1 MTLNRRST
9 SYFWSLMGFLFS
21 LLIGLC
27 VGGLI
32 NVLADDLPLR
42 RRPQLPH
49 CRDTG
54 ERLPPHLWLGLTRR
68 LLTRGR
74 CPHCGDPDGWRPVV
88 VEIATAATF
97 GLLWAL
103 HGALSAQL
111 AVTAV
116 YFAVFILIF
125 VTDMEHR
132 LILHIVTLPSI
143 AFALL
148 VSPFTV
154 TPISA
159 LLGAVVGFAVFFA
172 IYLLG
177 SWLFGSGA
185 MGFGD
190 VTLATLIGA
199 AVGLPVVIV
208 ALLSGILTGGL
219 VTLFLLVTRLR
230 RLRSKVPYGP
240 FLLTG
245 AAIGLLWGSQIV
257 AWYLS

>member
-1 MTLNRRST
+1 MTPNGRST
-9 SYFWSLMGFLFS
+9 KAYGSLMGFLIS
-21 LLIGLC
+21 LLIGLG

-32 NVLADDLPLR
+32 NILADDLPLH
-42 RRPQLPH
+42 RRPRLPH
-49 CRDTG
+49 CRQTG

-68 LLTRGR
+68 LLTGGR
-74 CPHCGDPDGWRPVV
+74 CPHCGAPDGWRPVV
-88 VEIATAATF
+88 VELATAATL
-97 GLLWAL
+97 GLLWSL
-103 HGALSAQL
+103 HGAFSAQF
-111 AVTAV
+111 AITAV
-116 YFAVFILIF
+116 YFALFILIF

-132 LILHIVTLPSI
+132 LILHVVTLPAI

-148 VSPFTV
+148 ASPLTI
-154 TPISA
+154 TPLSA
-159 LLGAVVGFAVFFA
+159 LWGAAVGFVTFFA
-172 IYLLG
+172 IYLVG
-177 SWLFGSGA
+177 SWLFGAGA

-208 ALLSGILTGGL
+208 ALLSGILTGGV

-245 AAIGLLWGSQIV
+245 AAIGLLWGHQII
-257 AWYLS
+257 AWYLG